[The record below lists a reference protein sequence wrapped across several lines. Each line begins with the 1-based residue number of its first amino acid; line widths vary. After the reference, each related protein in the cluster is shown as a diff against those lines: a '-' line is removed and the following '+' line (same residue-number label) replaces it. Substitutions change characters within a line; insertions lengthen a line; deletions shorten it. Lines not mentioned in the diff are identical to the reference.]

1 MNSYPSWKYV
11 LLLIVFLVSGLYAL
25 PNVYG
30 EDPAVQISVSG
41 TTALPEGLADR
52 VRATLQAKSL
62 AFKGVEVEHGLLLVR
77 FGDTAEQLKA
87 RDELAAAL
95 GDDYVPALNLAPRTP
110 AWLSFIGA
118 KPMALG
124 LDLRGGV
131 HFLMEVDM
139 PGALKQA
146 GERYSVEIRELMQEK
161 GIRYVALER
170 RPEGVLVRFRDDGDL
185 KKAKAAIADQY
196 DQLKLESPPG
206 EDFGILASLTEA
218 EQKNIRQSALQQN
231 ITTLRNRVNEL
242 GVVEP
247 LIQQQGDS
255 RIVVELPGVQD
266 TSRAKEILGATAT
279 LEFHLVAAE
288 DGIGETDQS
297 VRSSG
302 SRLYKM
308 RDGSPV
314 MLKRET
320 IVSGNQLISATSGFD
335 QTQGTPMVS
344 VTLDGKGAQR
354 MGDVTRQNIGK
365 PMAVVFIETKN
376 ETVMQEGKSVKVRRT
391 KEEVI
396 NVATIRDSF
405 SKRFQ
410 ISGLDPEEAKNL
422 ALLLRA
428 GSLAAPM
435 DIVEERTVG
444 PSLGKE
450 NIERGMNAVVVG
462 FVLVGIF
469 MAIYY
474 RVFGLVANLTLLF
487 NVFILVAALSMLQA
501 TLTLPGI
508 AGIVLTVGMAV
519 DANVLINERIR
530 EELRRGNSPLASI
543 EAGYNRAFATILD
556 SNVSTLIAALALL
569 GLGSGPIRGFAV
581 VLSIGILA
589 SMFTAI
595 TGSRAVIQLIYGGK
609 RLRTLSI

>member
-30 EDPAVQISVSG
+30 EDPAVQVSVSG

-391 KEEVI
+391 REEVI

-501 TLTLPGI
+501 TLTLPGM

-530 EELRRGNSPLASI
+530 EELRRGNSPFASI

-569 GLGSGPIRGFAV
+569 GLGSGPVRGFAV

-595 TGSRAVIQLIYGGK
+595 TSSRAVIQLIYGGK
-609 RLRTLSI
+609 RLRKLSI

>member
-1 MNSYPSWKYV
+1 MNSYPSWKYL
-11 LLLIVFLVSGLYAL
+11 LLLIVFLVSGLYTL

-77 FGDTAEQLKA
+77 FDDTAEQLKA

-95 GDDYVPALNLAPRTP
+95 GDGYVPALNLAPRTP

>member
-218 EQKNIRQSALQQN
+218 EQKNIRQAALQQN

-391 KEEVI
+391 REEVI

-462 FVLVGIF
+462 FVLVCIF
-469 MAIYY
+469 MAVYY
-474 RVFGLVANLTLLF
+474 RVFGLVANLALLF

-501 TLTLPGI
+501 TLTLPGM

-530 EELRRGNSPLASI
+530 EELRRGNSPFASI

-569 GLGSGPIRGFAV
+569 GLGSGPVRGFAV

-595 TGSRAVIQLIYGGK
+595 TSSRAVIQLIYGGK
-609 RLRTLSI
+609 RLRKLSI